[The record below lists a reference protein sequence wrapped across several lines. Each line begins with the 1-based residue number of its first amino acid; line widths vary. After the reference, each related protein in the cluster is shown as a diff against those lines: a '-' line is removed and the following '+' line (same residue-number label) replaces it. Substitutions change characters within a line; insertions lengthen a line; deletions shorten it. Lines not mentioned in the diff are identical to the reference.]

1 LEHAV
6 ELTNHDLEL
15 EKVVRVKVEQQV
27 VILKEE
33 MRKLEYYVLNLF
45 NVAHVHKDKLK
56 KTAEILKEPSCPQMM
71 NLLG

>member
-33 MRKLEYYVLNLF
+33 MRKLEYCVFNLF

-56 KTAEILKEPSCPQMM
+56 KIAEILKEPSCPKMM